1 MTIGHLLRYD
11 SLTIIL
17 YYLWCSFVQTHI
29 FYSILWGEDEEHLVS
44 STINTF
50 DKQSKNSKVYEQLK
64 N

>member
-1 MTIGHLLRYD
+1 MTIGHLLRDD

-17 YYLWCSFVQTHI
+17 YYLWCSFVQTHS
-29 FYSILWGEDEEHLVS
+29 FLWKEEEHLVS

-50 DKQSKNSKVYEQLK
+50 DKQSKNSVRIKVYEQLK